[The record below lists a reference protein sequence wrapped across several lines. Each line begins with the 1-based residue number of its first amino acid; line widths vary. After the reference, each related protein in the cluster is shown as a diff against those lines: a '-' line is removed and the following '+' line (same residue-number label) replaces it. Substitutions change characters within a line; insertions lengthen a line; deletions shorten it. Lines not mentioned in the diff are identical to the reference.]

1 MKKYHIADVLS
12 LSEGILALAL
22 IAGAVCGLS
31 ADYAI
36 WIFAAAE
43 LCDALDGPCA
53 RRWSYPKDGKRRWW
67 RVHAVELD
75 QITDLMAGIAV
86 LIYLGWRVSLVT
98 ALIIT
103 IPALLIAPAVQV
115 LTKWLSIR
123 PALRRLG
130 LGCLV
135 DRLEA
140 SQRFLRPILW
150 FRLHPESA
158 LRLILFRRYL
168 YLAGIVIA
176 LVSLLFATSWG
187 LALQIGALIALTVIL
202 IILIICKSN
211 RLREDHTGP
220 HP

>member
-1 MKKYHIADVLS
+1 
-12 LSEGILALAL
+12 
-22 IAGAVCGLS
+22 
-31 ADYAI
+31 
-36 WIFAAAE
+36 
-43 LCDALDGPCA
+43 
-53 RRWSYPKDGKRRWW
+53 
-67 RVHAVELD
+67 
-75 QITDLMAGIAV
+75 MAGMAV

-98 ALIIT
+98 ALIIAT
-103 IPALLIAPAVQV
+103 QRSTVQV

-130 LGCLV
+130 LSRLV
-135 DRLEA
+135 NRLEA
-140 SQRFLRPILW
+140 SRRFLRPILW

-187 LALQIGALIALTVIL
+187 PALQIGALVALTVIL